1 MADNPRHHQAPGD
14 YDDMRTPRHLTK
26 QEFARRLTAKIL
38 EMGWTQADL
47 AHAAGIGRDA
57 VSTYVRGRSLPTPLS
72 LKKMADALGV
82 EPHTLMPNG
91 RENAIDNDTPSFE
104 MRESVGHPGRVW
116 VRVNRLLSF
125 RQALAIA
132 HVLDAEDADNG
143 ELLGRY
149 SLNVAKRQEEQG
161 ELPIRG
167 D

>member
-14 YDDMRTPRHLTK
+14 YDDIRTPRHLTK
-26 QEFARRLTAKIL
+26 QEFARRLSAEIL
-38 EMGWTQADL
+38 ARGWTQADL

-72 LKKMADALGV
+72 LKKMADALGID
-82 EPHTLMPNG
+82 PHTLMPNG
-91 RENAIDNDTPSFE
+91 RENAIDHDTPSFE

-116 VRVNRLLSF
+116 VRVNRLLSL

-132 HVLDAEDADNG
+132 HVLNAEDARDG
-143 ELLGRY
+143 ELLGRD
-149 SLNVAKRQEEQG
+149 SLTVSPRRE
-161 ELPIRG
+161 